1 VGASGNDLRE
11 RARRFGFAEMLRDVL
26 VVAIERGQ
34 FLLAVTALV
43 VTIIVL
49 KFSAQEL
56 ITLVVRVLDS
66 LERGCL
72 LGYLAAAVLGVS
84 CFLRS
89 RMRRPSQAS

>member
-1 VGASGNDLRE
+1 
-11 RARRFGFAEMLRDVL
+11 MLRDVL
-26 VVAIERGQ
+26 VVAIDRGQ
-34 FLLAVTALV
+34 FLLAVTGLV
-43 VTIIVL
+43 VTIVVV

-56 ITLVVRVLDS
+56 IALIVRVLDS

-89 RMRRPSQAS
+89 RMRRPSQTNQRDCR